1 MNWSSRSNGR
11 DPLGGLV
18 LSMFWYPSVLVV
30 LAGWGAFYAYSM
42 ELLALG
48 QVGVLAL
55 LLWLVVPLAW
65 PSRGEP
71 HSLVGMVTSCIAVRG
86 GKTRLT
92 DPRLTHPAGPVVSAS
107 ALRVAPWPA
116 GARARPAELGLR
128 GFHSHLLPR
137 LSVA

>member
-86 GKTRLT
+86 GKGDKDCLSRLL
-92 DPRLTHPAGPVVSAS
+92 RLLRPAGFAS
-107 ALRVAPWPA
+107 L
-116 GARARPAELGLR
+116 
-128 GFHSHLLPR
+128 R
-137 LSVA
+137 LSRA